1 MFSSSALRLIT
12 GFGNS
17 EITPPKN
24 QQTGVN
30 QKSTLYGDS
39 EELNRVVILT
49 LARAVHIGGLEQVE
63 YITDNNCSN
72 CLCLEWFRL
81 VEGGCQLYHAQHSPR
96 LAISQPPQ
104 LPPGPGGD
112 AERDHGEQGEQ
123 RSAEEE
129 CGGGVEVLG
138 DHEQ

>member
-63 YITDNNCSN
+63 YITDNNTQDTN
-72 CLCLEWFRL
+72 PFGFGR
-81 VEGGCQLYHAQHSPR
+81 Q
-96 LAISQPPQ
+96 
-104 LPPGPGGD
+104 
-112 AERDHGEQGEQ
+112 
-123 RSAEEE
+123 
-129 CGGGVEVLG
+129 
-138 DHEQ
+138 